1 MKRRAALHNFRGIVF
16 PIEKYSCERDK
27 GGIQKKMEQK
37 LESIGDREP
46 TERYFSIALA
56 NFIVITITMGRV
68 GISAAL

>member
-1 MKRRAALHNFRGIVF
+1 
-16 PIEKYSCERDK
+16 
-27 GGIQKKMEQK
+27 MEQK

-56 NFIVITITMGRV
+56 NFIVIAITMGRV